1 MLLSAIYSHV
11 CTQQHDKYF
20 MKINEVVSQLGL
32 YIATVNAKTA
42 SSTWTLKTA
51 IRAEGVAQARQLL
64 TAIYGEGSVMSL
76 SLSESFG
83 TKTLDSG
90 QLRIKS
96 MTDQKALLSKNM
108 ERERARQKLV
118 KAQQA
123 VQKANAANISVN

>member
-1 MLLSAIYSHV
+1 MLDFVRVEGS
-11 CTQQHDKYF
+11 
-20 MKINEVVSQLGL
+20 
-32 YIATVNAKTA
+32 KTGKNGIWCR
-42 SSTWTLKTA
+42 T
-51 IRAEGVAQARQLL
+51 RVL

-76 SLSESFG
+76 SLIESFG

-96 MTDQKALLSKNM
+96 MSDQKALLSKNM

-123 VQKANAANISVN
+123 VQKANAAKVSVN